1 MSTIYQQIV
10 LDEAELLI
18 NGLEDAN
25 FFKDYEIEDLTFTRK
40 HLCDL
45 LTEKFINGELDG
57 DDSPFNDDEFD
68 QLLKELVAGSVL
80 YELKNK
86 GLVDSYSDENTE
98 EMFFLTDK
106 GKKVMKEKN
115 DDLL

>member
-1 MSTIYQQIV
+1 ME
-10 LDEAELLI
+10 EA
-18 NGLEDAN
+18 D
-25 FFKDYEIEDLTFTRK
+25 FFKDYEIEDLTFVRK

-57 DDSPFNDDEFD
+57 DEPPFNDDEFD

-98 EMFFLTDK
+98 EMFFLTEK
-106 GKKVMKEKN
+106 GKKVMNEKT